1 LARVAAACVPCSVA
15 GHEWLFRQDDRADAM
30 FVVRSGRLEV
40 VQEEG
45 AVSRVLRVAA
55 RGDLVGELSL
65 MTGSSRSA
73 GVRAVR
79 DSRLLRIPAIG
90 FAELL
95 SNDDFAAVVTRYL
108 ALQLQASGGIT
119 TKTMRRVNV
128 LAVLSLLPDM
138 SMSETILERLAGGL
152 ARFGR
157 STVVTSVQHGDTDP
171 ATLLDRIEQDND
183 NVLLLADGTDE
194 DTLWDDFC
202 LRQADQ
208 VLVLVDP
215 HAPLPG
221 RTLLRRLEGCDVAFC
236 APQPSAT
243 LQAPWDEALR
253 PRARHL
259 LRPGADLQTTVERMA
274 RRLCGRSRGIVLSGG
289 GARGFA
295 HIGVLSGLLEA
306 GVEIDRVGGCSMGAF
321 VGGLFAKGMSA
332 VQMREVCY
340 RELVLSHPFNDYTL
354 PASALIKGRK
364 ALAMLRRA
372 LGSTA
377 IDELSLDYFAVSADL
392 ASAELIVHRHGPLYE
407 AVAISMSIPGLAPPT
422 LTGRRL
428 LVDGGVLDN
437 LPVATMAETAE
448 GPMIA
453 VDVMGRRRLD
463 PNRPSAMTARW
474 RDRVVTR
481 LRGNL
486 PAIGEILVRTT
497 VLGSWQTVE
506 RNKALAEVVI
516 SPEIADARLLDFRE
530 LDRMIDAGRR
540 AADAA
545 LSVDTA
551 AFGIGLLT

>member
-1 LARVAAACVPCSVA
+1 
-15 GHEWLFRQDDRADAM
+15 M
-30 FVVRSGRLEV
+30 FVVRSGRLEI
-40 VQEEG
+40 VQEDG
-45 AVSRVLRVAA
+45 AASRVLRVAA

-65 MTGSSRSA
+65 MTGSLRSA
-73 GVRAVR
+73 GVRAMR
-79 DSRLLRIPAIG
+79 DSRLLRMPAAA

-95 SNDDFAAVVTRYL
+95 TNDDFAAVVTRYL

-119 TKTMRRVNV
+119 ARSVRRVNV

-138 SMSETILERLAGGL
+138 SMSETILERLEAGL

-157 STVVTSVQHGDTDP
+157 STVVTSGQHGGADP
-171 ATLLDRIEQDND
+171 ATLLDRIEQEND
-183 NVLLLADGTDE
+183 NVLLLADGTDD
-194 DTLWDDFC
+194 DTQWDDFC

-215 HAPLPG
+215 RAPLPS
-221 RTLLRRLEGCDVAFC
+221 RALLRRLEGCDVAFC
-236 APQPSAT
+236 APHPSAAR
-243 LQAPWDEALR
+243 QAPWSDALR

-259 LRPGADLQTTVERMA
+259 LRPGADLQPTVERMA

-295 HIGVLSGLLEA
+295 HIGVLSGLLDA

-332 VQMREVCY
+332 AQMREVCY
-340 RELVLSHPFNDYTL
+340 RELVLSRPFNDYTL
-354 PASALIKGRK
+354 PTSALIKGRK
-364 ALAMLRRA
+364 ALAMLQRA
-372 LGSTA
+372 LGTTA
-377 IDELSLDYFAVSADL
+377 IDELPLDYFAVSADL
-392 ASAELIVHRHGPLYE
+392 ASAELIVHRRGPLFE
-407 AVAISMSIPGLAPPT
+407 AVGISMSIPGLAPPT
-422 LTGRRL
+422 LAGHRL

-437 LPVATMAETAE
+437 LPVATMAETSE

-463 PNRPSAMTARW
+463 PNRPVPTTSRW

-481 LRGNL
+481 LRGDL
-486 PAIGEILVRTT
+486 PAISEILVRTT

-506 RNKALAEVVI
+506 RNKTLAEVVI
-516 SPEIADARLLDFRE
+516 SPEIADAGLLDFRQ

-540 AADAA
+540 AAEAA
-545 LSVDTA
+545 LEVESA
-551 AFGIGLLT
+551 AFGIASS